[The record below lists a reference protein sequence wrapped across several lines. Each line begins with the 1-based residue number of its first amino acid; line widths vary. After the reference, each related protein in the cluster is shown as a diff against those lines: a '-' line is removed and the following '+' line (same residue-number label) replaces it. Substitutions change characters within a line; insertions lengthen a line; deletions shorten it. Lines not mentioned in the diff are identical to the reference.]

1 MSETTASNTTIRV
14 GGVPEHFN
22 LPWLTAIERSSF
34 DDLGIAVEWID
45 FPGGTGAIMSAL
57 AAGEIDMATPL
68 TEGAITAIANGNPS
82 KLVSMWV
89 ESPLLWGVH
98 VAGSSTAQTIDDVQG
113 QRFAIS
119 RFGSGS
125 ELMSRV
131 LADDL
136 GWALTDDSWVPVGNL
151 DGALAALPNGE
162 AEVFLWNLSMTQPHV
177 TDGTFKR
184 VGVLPTPWPSFA
196 VAASDAFLRDDPGLP
211 KAVARIARHAA
222 SIVKGWDDLDHV
234 VEQRYDLGKG
244 GAAEWAQTIQWTDID
259 AVVDLD
265 VVSSIAERMHRLGR
279 IDALPVGEDLLA

>member
-1 MSETTASNTTIRV
+1 MNSTRRTVRI

-22 LPWLTAIERSSF
+22 LPWLTAVEKRAF
-34 DDLGIAVEWID
+34 DDLGVDVEWID

-98 VAGSSTAQTIDDVQG
+98 AAGSSDANEITDLEG

-125 ELMSRV
+125 ELMSLV
-131 LADDL
+131 LAEDL
-136 GWALTDDSWVPVGNL
+136 GWELTDDSWVTVGNL
-151 DGALAALPNGE
+151 DGALEALPAGD
-162 AEVFLWNLSMTQPHV
+162 AEIFLWNMSMTQPHV

-196 VAASDAFLRDDPGLP
+196 VAATDVILRDDPGLAA
-211 KAVARIARHAA
+211 AVARIARHEA
-222 SIVKGWDDLDHV
+222 SIVKGFDDLATV
-234 VEQRYDLGKG
+234 VEQRYELAQG
-244 GAAEWAQTIQWTDID
+244 GAAEWAATIEWTDID
-259 AVVDLD
+259 AEVDTD
-265 VVSSIAERMHRLGR
+265 MIHSVARRMHHLGR
-279 IDALPVGEDLLA
+279 IEQDLPDTQTLLAT